1 MDPQLVS
8 LVSACTALVASI
20 AGPLATLR
28 VSRRQFDATV
38 LSTSRQKWIDV
49 LRDLLADL
57 MSQLA
62 GLSVLKG
69 RWEGEWDR
77 GLGPLRADPSLVA
90 KVERLVLV
98 RWKIRLML
106 NLNEA
111 DHQELDRLIGDA
123 VQRLRDARA
132 RRGRY
137 RQPTLRPSRSR
148 RGSSSSESGSG
159 SSGGPGLRPVL
170 CRAARLLH
178 KVV

>member
-1 MDPQLVS
+1 VDPLIVT
-8 LVSACTALVASI
+8 LVSALTALVASI
-20 AGPLATLR
+20 AGPLAMLR

-38 LSTSRQKWIDV
+38 LSTSRQKWIDT

-69 RWEGEWDR
+69 RWTGEWDR
-77 GLGPLRADPSLVA
+77 GHGLIEADPSLLA

-111 DHQELDRLIGDA
+111 DHQGLDRLVGAA
-123 VQRLRDARA
+123 VQRLREEAPGKTDIDADIESISQQA
-132 RRGRY
+132 RGILKREWERVKRG
-137 RQPTLRPSRSR
+137 T
-148 RGSSSSESGSG
+148 
-159 SSGGPGLRPVL
+159 
-170 CRAARLLH
+170 
-178 KVV
+178 